1 MDKPVVLPADSPQPP
16 AEPMPHLVDAGRRHF
31 TDQKFVRNLD
41 GTQHY
46 NRLFVRCS
54 AKDLTFKKVNFKWS
68 IFDACYFRNCVFDS
82 CNFEGCRFVNSNFR
96 GSAFEGCIFDYTNFE
111 KTHVDPDLLSTG
123 CPSVENLKLA
133 FVRSL
138 RMNFQTLGD
147 AAAVNRAI
155 ALELEATEIHLKK
168 SWISPESY
176 YRKKYK
182 GWKRWLAG
190 GQWFSFKVM
199 SWVWGNGESPW
210 KLLLTTIAF
219 MGLMVVIHLFITGIT
234 NFAGLWESIGYVP
247 QIFLGV
253 ESSPSGYGGGYL
265 ATILIIRLVLF
276 GFFMSILI
284 KRANRR

>member
-1 MDKPVVLPADSPQPP
+1 MDPNADLSPNSPAPP
-16 AEPMPHLVDAGRRHF
+16 TEPIPDLVDAGRRHF
-31 TDQKFVRNLD
+31 TDQKFFRDLN

-46 NRLFVRCS
+46 NRLFLRCS
-54 AKDLTFKKVNFKWS
+54 AKDLTFKKVNFKWT
-68 IFDACYFRNCVFDS
+68 IFDGCYFRNCVFDS

-96 GSAFEGCIFDYTNFE
+96 GSTFEGCTFNYANFE
-111 KTHVDPDLLSTG
+111 KTHVDPDLLNTG

-138 RMNFQTLGD
+138 RMNFQALGD

-168 SWISPESY
+168 SWSSTESY

-182 GWKRWLAG
+182 GLKRWLAWW
-190 GQWFSFKVM
+190 QWLSFKVM

-219 MGLMVVIHLFITGIT
+219 MVVMVFIHLFKASVTTFG
-234 NFAGLWESIGYVP
+234 GLWDTLGYVP

-253 ESSPSGYGGGYL
+253 ESSPYGYGGGYL
-265 ATILIIRLVLF
+265 VIILVTRLILF